1 MSSVSTEFA
10 VRLRHDHITMSFFG
24 TNGRGDSIVNGD
36 YMEVFKKDYIKALF
50 LVARI
55 EDFDRSHAKL
65 SFDALQPPAEKPV
78 NPADFHRFSDLLKT
92 LETPDKK
99 PLHVF
104 VLDFSGMKI
113 DVSCH
118 IMSLVQPGFL
128 KYVGIRSSYE
138 TMDYHAIY
146 KSMVEM
152 EQWKMAKN
160 LFVKEKFDFPL
171 DGLFNAE
178 RVDLHRKGITSADL
192 TRLKE
197 FNNTMNLGF
206 VVTLLND
213 IKPALVLIDRDGA
226 GGVIKPQS
234 QHHRLTLHDLR
245 VHLQAALDDYE
256 DFVRRGARVGEIA
269 ADETDVEDEAAG
281 PSGCNAPSDDV
292 DLDEPGPSN
301 RRMAEYHDWPPP
313 SQIKMDKKK
322 SKEKQKKRKGPIQRA
337 APAQAQD
344 NQSESSSTSRSRSP
358 QSGQSVSNYEE
369 QQPGTSEAND
379 AALFNNTMNLG
390 FVVTLLNDI
399 KPALVLI
406 DRDGAGGV
414 IKPQSQH
421 HRLTL
426 HDLRVHLQAAL
437 DDYEDFV
444 RRGARVGEIAADE
457 TDVEDEAAGPSGCNA
472 PSDDVDLDEPG
483 PSNRRMAEY
492 HDWPPPSQIKM
503 DKKKSKEK
511 QKKRKGPIQ
520 RAAPA
525 QAQDNQSES
534 SSTSRS
540 RSPQSGQSVSNY
552 EEQQPGT
559 SEAND
564 AAPFNNTMNLGFV
577 VTLLNDIKP
586 ALVLI
591 DRDGAGG
598 VIKPQSQHHRLTLHD
613 LRVHLQ
619 AALDDYEDFVRRG
632 ARVGEI
638 AADETDVEDEA
649 AGPSGCNAPSDD
661 VDLDEPGPSNRRM
674 AEYHDWPPPSQIKMD
689 KKKSKEKQKKR
700 KGPIQRAAPAQAQ
713 DNQSESSSTSRS
725 RSPQSG
731 QSVSNYEEQQPG
743 TSEANDAA
751 PFNNT
756 MNLGFV
762 VTLLNDIKPAL
773 VLIDRD
779 GAGGVIKPQSQ
790 HHRLTLHDLRVHL
803 QAALDD
809 YEDFVRRGARV
820 GEIAADETD
829 VEDEAAGPSGCNAP
843 SDDVDLDEP
852 GPSNRRMAEY
862 HDWPPPSQIKM
873 DKKKSKEKQK
883 KRKGPIQRAAPAQ
896 AQDNQ
901 SESSSTSRS
910 RSPQSGQSVS
920 NYEEQQPGTSEA
932 NDAAPFNNTMNLGFV
947 VTLLNDIKPPAL
959 VLIDRDGAGGVIDHR
974 PLLISQLLDRIDNGL
989 DFFSALDDYEDFVRR
1004 GARVGEIAA
1013 DETDVEDE
1021 AAGPSGCNAPSDDV
1035 DLDEPGPS
1043 NRRMA
1048 EYHDWPPP
1056 SQIKMDKKKSKEK
1069 QKKRK
1074 GPIQRA
1080 APAQAQDNQ
1089 SESSSTSRS
1098 RSPQSGQ
1105 SVSNYEEQQPG
1116 TSEANDAAPFN
1127 NTMNLG
1133 FVVTLLNDIK
1143 PALVLIDRD
1152 GAGGVIDHRPLLISQ
1167 LLDRIDNGLDF
1178 FCS

>member
-1 MSSVSTEFA
+1 MGKKKSKEKQKKRKGPIQRAAPAQAQDNQSESSSTSRSRSPQLGQSVSNYE
-10 VRLRHDHITMSFFG
+10 
-24 TNGRGDSIVNGD
+24 
-36 YMEVFKKDYIKALF
+36 E
-50 LVARI
+50 
-55 EDFDRSHAKL
+55 
-65 SFDALQPPAEKPV
+65 Q
-78 NPADFHRFSDLLKT
+78 
-92 LETPDKK
+92 
-99 PLHVF
+99 
-104 VLDFSGMKI
+104 
-113 DVSCH
+113 
-118 IMSLVQPGFL
+118 QPG
-128 KYVGIRSSYE
+128 
-138 TMDYHAIY
+138 
-146 KSMVEM
+146 
-152 EQWKMAKN
+152 
-160 LFVKEKFDFPL
+160 
-171 DGLFNAE
+171 
-178 RVDLHRKGITSADL
+178 TSEANDAAP
-192 TRLKE
+192 

-213 IKPALVLIDRDGA
+213 IKPPALVLIDRDGA
-226 GGVIKPQS
+226 GVIKPQS

-269 ADETDVEDEAAG
+269 ADETDVEDEAAAG

-301 RRMAEYHDWPPP
+301 RKMAEYHDWPPP
-313 SQIKMDKKK
+313 SQIKMGKKK

-358 QSGQSVSNYEE
+358 QLGQSVSNYEE

-379 AALFNNTMNLG
+379 AAPFNNTMNLG

-399 KPALVLI
+399 KPPALVLI
-406 DRDGAGGV
+406 DRDGAGV

-457 TDVEDEAAGPSGCNA
+457 TDVEDEAAAGPSGCNA

-483 PSNRRMAEY
+483 PSNRKMAEY

-503 DKKKSKEK
+503 GKKKSKEK

-540 RSPQSGQSVSNY
+540 RSPQLGQSVSNY

-586 ALVLI
+586 PALVLI
-591 DRDGAGG
+591 DRDGAG

-649 AGPSGCNAPSDD
+649 AAGPSGCNAPSDD
-661 VDLDEPGPSNRRM
+661 VDLDEPGPSNRKM
-674 AEYHDWPPPSQIKMD
+674 AEYHDWPPPSQIKMG

-725 RSPQSG
+725 RSPQLG

-762 VTLLNDIKPAL
+762 VTLLNDIKPPAL

-779 GAGGVIKPQSQ
+779 GAGVIKPQSQ

-829 VEDEAAGPSGCNAP
+829 VEDEAAADPSGCNAP

-852 GPSNRRMAEY
+852 GPSNRKMAEY

-873 DKKKSKEKQK
+873 GKKKSKEKQK

-910 RSPQSGQSVS
+910 RSPQLGQSVS

-947 VTLLNDIKPPAL
+947 VTLLNDIKPSAL
-959 VLIDRDGAGGVIDHR
+959 VLIDRDGAGVIKPQSQHHR
-974 PLLISQLLDRIDNGL
+974 LTLHDLRVHLQA
-989 DFFSALDDYEDFVRR
+989 ALDDYEDFVRR

-1021 AAGPSGCNAPSDDV
+1021 AAAGPSGCNAPPSDDV

-1043 NRRMA
+1043 NRKMA
-1048 EYHDWPPP
+1048 EYHDCPFDRLHSSVHPH
-1056 SQIKMDKKKSKEK
+1056 
-1069 QKKRK
+1069 
-1074 GPIQRA
+1074 
-1080 APAQAQDNQ
+1080 NQ
-1089 SESSSTSRS
+1089 NNARS
-1098 RSPQSGQ
+1098 
-1105 SVSNYEEQQPG
+1105 
-1116 TSEANDAAPFN
+1116 
-1127 NTMNLG
+1127 
-1133 FVVTLLNDIK
+1133 I
-1143 PALVLIDRD
+1143 
-1152 GAGGVIDHRPLLISQ
+1152 
-1167 LLDRIDNGLDF
+1167 LLDQSFLQN
-1178 FCS
+1178 